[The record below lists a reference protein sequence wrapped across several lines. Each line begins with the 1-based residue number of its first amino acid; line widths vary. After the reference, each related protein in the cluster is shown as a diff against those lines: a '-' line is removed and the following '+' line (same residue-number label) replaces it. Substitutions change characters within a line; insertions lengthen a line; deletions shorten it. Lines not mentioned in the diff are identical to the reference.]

1 MVFGEVAVTDKK
13 THKSKLLRSFDPE
26 EMESRSAA
34 EILTWAIKN
43 YHPRLVLSA
52 SFGAPEGMAL
62 LDMMHRIEPTS
73 RVFVLDTGRLH
84 AATFDLID
92 RVRDRYG
99 KPIEVVFPH
108 AEDVQQ
114 MVRSK
119 GMNHFYESLENRKL
133 CCRIRKVEPMRR
145 YLRDFD
151 AYVTGLRRE
160 QSPTRSDT
168 EKVDLDVGNGG
179 LVKINPIAD
188 WSHERVMAY
197 VREFEVPINRLHAKG
212 YPSVGCEPCTR
223 AVGPGEDPRSGRWW
237 WETEGTRE
245 CGLHEKDDQAG
256 GLGI

>member
-168 EKVDLDVGNGG
+168 
-179 LVKINPIAD
+179 
-188 WSHERVMAY
+188 
-197 VREFEVPINRLHAKG
+197 
-212 YPSVGCEPCTR
+212 T
-223 AVGPGEDPRSGRWW
+223 
-237 WETEGTRE
+237 
-245 CGLHEKDDQAG
+245 
-256 GLGI
+256 